1 VRLALLFLFITIT
14 GCRAWREDVQI
25 KNSQECIAKKCKD
38 HEVTEHE
45 ECVTTCKRR
54 FDYK

>member
-1 VRLALLFLFITIT
+1 MRLVVALIVLT

-25 KNSQECIAKKCKD
+25 KNSQECIQKKCNE

-54 FDYK
+54 FNYK